1 MVPSKQA
8 LCNNVGKT
16 TPQDPGFN
24 LSTLSECPICRFSF
38 SKNFYEAACHLLTR
52 HFGQEI
58 NKLLGVSADQPII
71 QVIGVFIPKKFE
83 HLRIYLLFSKVHIS
97 VLRESYRPYSNT
109 IQNIFVVNQNTNADQ
124 VCGLTICNE
133 GPA

>member
-1 MVPSKQA
+1 M
-8 LCNNVGKT
+8 
-16 TPQDPGFN
+16 
-24 LSTLSECPICRFSF
+24 
-38 SKNFYEAACHLLTR
+38 LTR

>member
-1 MVPSKQA
+1 M
-8 LCNNVGKT
+8 
-16 TPQDPGFN
+16 
-24 LSTLSECPICRFSF
+24 
-38 SKNFYEAACHLLTR
+38 LTR

-109 IQNIFVVNQNTNADQ
+109 IQNIFHRFYLRGLL
-124 VCGLTICNE
+124 VCGTIWTSQKRTSTITQKKK
-133 GPA
+133 A